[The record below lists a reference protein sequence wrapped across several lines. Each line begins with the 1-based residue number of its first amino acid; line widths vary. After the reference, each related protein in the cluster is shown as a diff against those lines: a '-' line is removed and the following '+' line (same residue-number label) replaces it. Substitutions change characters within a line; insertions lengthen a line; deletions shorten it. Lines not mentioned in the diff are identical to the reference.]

1 MPTRNT
7 VDSVVASTA
16 AQVRMMLLD
25 RQASSIVKTNRL
37 NSA

>member
-1 MPTRNT
+1 M
-7 VDSVVASTA
+7 VSASVW
-16 AQVRMMLLD
+16 VRMMLLD